1 MKENTDKM
9 MALADIKKKM
19 GATYTQMLIKQS
31 ELFNRLHVVGEKA
44 EDQISKKDL
53 YALINACC
61 NYMKAHNIHEYY
73 VRCYRELKFDGIINN
88 ENCKD

>member
-1 MKENTDKM
+1 MKQNTDKS
-9 MALADIKKKM
+9 MALADLKHKM

-31 ELFNRLHVVGEKA
+31 ELFNRLHAVGEKA

-73 VRCYRELKFDGIINN
+73 ARCYRETLFNEQSNN
-88 ENCKD
+88 KNSQD